1 MRDTL
6 KHQERYPYPAVLSF
20 LFLQRWYCL
29 KVNDKLVTLVWI
41 ISSFLWLTSGLSA
54 TGCSNTSN
62 PPATSATPAAILT
75 PPWPTAT
82 VTPAAIPTLPA
93 TCTPTLTP
101 TPTVALTP
109 LAERVFLAPMA
120 HEYQKLNNCGP
131 VALAIALSYY
141 GVERTQFDIAPLVKG
156 HDKDKNVSPEEMVAY
171 LTDVGLR
178 GKARLNGDTAV
189 LMALVSNGVPVIV
202 GQWLERPH
210 DGVLV
215 GHYRVVRGYDQGTE
229 VIIVNDP
236 YTGPEVR
243 FSHALFDERWR
254 PFNRCYIPVYRPEQE
269 ELVRAIL
276 GADWEDEAMYQRA
289 LAAARRET
297 EEIGDNYAWFN
308 LGDDYLAV
316 GKYVGAADA
325 YGRALEMGFPSH
337 FLWYHYGP
345 LEAYNVLGEYQK
357 VLSLSEEVLAQAPDI
372 EEIRYQRGL
381 AYLGLGEVEKAKT
394 EFELALQ
401 YNPHYTVAIQALVS
415 LGE

>member
-1 MRDTL
+1 ME
-6 KHQERYPYPAVLSF
+6 ERCPYPTVLSF
-20 LFLQRWYCL
+20 LFPQRRHRL
-29 KVNDKLVTLVWI
+29 KVNGKFVTFGWI
-41 ISSFLWLTSGLSA
+41 ISNILWLTLGLSA
-54 TGCSNTSN
+54 TGCSNTAN
-62 PPATSATPAAILT
+62 LPTTATMPAAILT

-82 VTPAAIPTLPA
+82 VTPAATPTLAAACTP
-93 TCTPTLTP
+93 TPTLTP

-109 LAERVFLAPMA
+109 PAERVFLAPMT

-141 GVERTQFDIAPLVKG
+141 GVKRTQFDIAPLVKG
-156 HDKDKNVSPEEMVAY
+156 YDKDKNVSPEEMVAY
-171 LTDVGLR
+171 LTEVGLQ

-189 LMALVSNGVPVIV
+189 LMALVSNGIPVIV

-236 YTGPEVR
+236 YKGPEVR
-243 FSHALFDERWR
+243 FSYALFDERWR
-254 PFNRCYIPVYRPEQE
+254 PFNRCYIPVYLPQQE
-269 ELVRAIL
+269 AVVRAIL
-276 GADWEDEAMYQRA
+276 GTDWQDEAMVQRA
-289 LAAARRET
+289 LASAHREV

-308 LGDDYLAV
+308 LGDDYLAIGEY
-316 GKYVGAADA
+316 GKAADA

-345 LEAYNVLGEYQK
+345 LEAYNALGEYQK
-357 VLSLSEEVLAQAPDI
+357 VLSLSEEVLAQAPDV

-394 EFELALQ
+394 EFELAVQ
-401 YNPHYTVAIQALVS
+401 YNPNYTMAIQALAG

>member
-1 MRDTL
+1 M
-6 KHQERYPYPAVLSF
+6 
-20 LFLQRWYCL
+20 
-29 KVNDKLVTLVWI
+29 
-41 ISSFLWLTSGLSA
+41 
-54 TGCSNTSN
+54 
-62 PPATSATPAAILT
+62 PAAIWT

-82 VTPAAIPTLPA
+82 ATPIATPTLAAAFIP
-93 TCTPTLTP
+93 TPTLTP
-101 TPTVALTP
+101 TPKVALTP
-109 LAERVFLAPMA
+109 LAERVFLTPMT

-156 HDKDKNVSPEEMVAY
+156 YEKDRNVSPEEMVAY
-171 LTDVGLR
+171 LTKVGLQGR
-178 GKARLNGDTAV
+178 ARLNGDPAV
-189 LMALVSNGVPVIV
+189 LMSLVSNGIPVIV

-215 GHYRVVRGYDQGTE
+215 GHYRVVRGYDRRAE

-243 FSHALFDERWR
+243 FSYALFDERWR
-254 PFNRCYIPVYRPEQE
+254 PFNRCYIPVYLPEQE
-269 ELVRAIL
+269 ALVRTIL
-276 GADWEDEAMYQRA
+276 GADWEDQAMYQRA
-289 LAAARRET
+289 LASAQREA

-308 LGDDYLAV
+308 LGDDYLAM
-316 GKYVGAADA
+316 GAYEKAADA

-345 LEAYNVLGEYQK
+345 LEAHNALGEYQK
-357 VLSLSEEVLAQAPDI
+357 VVSLSEEVLAQAPDV

-381 AYLGLGEVEKAKT
+381 AYLGLGEVEKAIT
-394 EFELALQ
+394 EFELAVR
-401 YNPHYTVAIQALVS
+401 YNANYTMAIQALAG

>member
-1 MRDTL
+1 V
-6 KHQERYPYPAVLSF
+6 VLSF
-20 LFLQRWYCL
+20 LFPQRRYCR
-29 KVNDKLVTLVWI
+29 KVNGKLVHFVWI
-41 ISSFLWLTSGLSA
+41 MSNIFWLTVGLSV
-54 TGCSNTSN
+54 TGCSNSSSL
-62 PPATSATPAAILT
+62 PATVTMPAAILT

-82 VTPAAIPTLPA
+82 ATPVVTP
-93 TCTPTLTP
+93 TPTLTP

-109 LAERVFLAPMA
+109 LAERVFLTPMA

-156 HDKDKNVSPEEMVAY
+156 YDKDKNVSPEEMAAY
-171 LTDVGLR
+171 LIEVGLR
-178 GKARLNGDTAV
+178 GKARINGDTAV
-189 LMALVSNGVPVIV
+189 LMALVSNGIPVIV

-215 GHYRVVRGYDQGTE
+215 GHYRVVRGYDQE
-229 VIIVNDP
+229 AEAIIVNDP

-243 FSHALFDERWR
+243 FSCASFDELWR
-254 PFNRCYIPVYRPEQE
+254 PFNRCYIPVYLPEQE
-269 ELVRAIL
+269 EVVRAIL

-289 LAAARRET
+289 LASAQREV

-308 LGDDYLAV
+308 LGDDYLAI
-316 GKYVGAADA
+316 GKYREAADA
-325 YGRALEMGFPSH
+325 YGRALEMGFPFH

-345 LEAYNVLGEYQK
+345 LEAYNALEEYQK
-357 VLSLSEEVLAQAPDI
+357 VLSLSGEVLAQAPDI

-381 AYLGLGEVEKAKT
+381 AYLGLREVEKAKT
-394 EFELALQ
+394 EFELAVR
-401 YNPHYTVAIQALVS
+401 YNPNYTIAIQALAG

>member
-1 MRDTL
+1 M
-6 KHQERYPYPAVLSF
+6 ALSS
-20 LFLQRWYCL
+20 LFPQRRYCL
-29 KVNDKLVTLVWI
+29 KVNSKIATFSI
-41 ISSFLWLTSGLSA
+41 MSNILWLSLGLSV
-54 TGCSNTSN
+54 TGCSNSSN
-62 PPATSATPAAILT
+62 LPTTAPMPAAVLT

-82 VTPAAIPTLPA
+82 VTPTLAATF
-93 TCTPTLTP
+93 TPTPTP

-109 LAERVFLAPMA
+109 LAERVFLAPMT

-141 GVERTQFDIAPLVKG
+141 GIERTQFDLVPLVKG
-156 HDKDKNVSPEEMVAY
+156 YDKDKNVSPEEMVAY
-171 LTDVGLR
+171 LTEEGLR

-189 LMALVSNGVPVIV
+189 LMALVSNGIPVIV

-215 GHYRVVRGYDQGTE
+215 GHYRVVRGYDQGAE

-243 FSHALFDERWR
+243 FSYALFNERWR
-254 PFNRCYIPVYRPEQE
+254 PFNRCYIPVYLPEQE
-269 ELVRAIL
+269 AVVRAIL

-289 LAAARRET
+289 LASAQREV
-297 EEIGDNYAWFN
+297 EEVGDNYAWFN
-308 LGDDYLAV
+308 LGDDYLAI
-316 GKYVGAADA
+316 GEYGRAADA

-345 LEAYNVLGEYQK
+345 LEAYNALGEYQK
-357 VLSLSEEVLAQAPDI
+357 VLSLSEEVLAQAPDV

-381 AYLGLGEVEKAKT
+381 AYLGLKEVEKAKT
-394 EFELALQ
+394 EFELAVQ
-401 YNPHYTVAIQALVS
+401 YNPNYTMAIQALAS

>member
-1 MRDTL
+1 M
-6 KHQERYPYPAVLSF
+6 
-20 LFLQRWYCL
+20 
-29 KVNDKLVTLVWI
+29 
-41 ISSFLWLTSGLSA
+41 
-54 TGCSNTSN
+54 
-62 PPATSATPAAILT
+62 PAAIWT

-82 VTPAAIPTLPA
+82 ATPIATPTLAAAFIP
-93 TCTPTLTP
+93 TPTLTP
-101 TPTVALTP
+101 TPKVALTP
-109 LAERVFLAPMA
+109 LAERVFLTPMT

-156 HDKDKNVSPEEMVAY
+156 YEKDRNVSPEEMVAY
-171 LTDVGLR
+171 LTKVGLQGR
-178 GKARLNGDTAV
+178 ARLNGDPAV
-189 LMALVSNGVPVIV
+189 LMSLVSNGIPVIV

-215 GHYRVVRGYDQGTE
+215 GHYRVVRGYDRRAE

-243 FSHALFDERWR
+243 FSYALFDERWR
-254 PFNRCYIPVYRPEQE
+254 PFNRCYIPVYLPEQE
-269 ELVRAIL
+269 ALVRTIL
-276 GADWEDEAMYQRA
+276 GADWEDQAMYQRA
-289 LAAARRET
+289 LASAQREA

-308 LGDDYLAV
+308 LGDDYLAM
-316 GKYVGAADA
+316 GAYEKAADA

-345 LEAYNVLGEYQK
+345 LEAHNALGEYQK
-357 VLSLSEEVLAQAPDI
+357 VVSLSEEVLAQAPDV

-381 AYLGLGEVEKAKT
+381 AYLGLGEVEKAIT
-394 EFELALQ
+394 EFELALR
-401 YNPHYTVAIQALVS
+401 YNANYTMAIQALAG

>member
-1 MRDTL
+1 M
-6 KHQERYPYPAVLSF
+6 VLSF
-20 LFLQRWYCL
+20 LFPKRRYCL
-29 KVNDKLVTLVWI
+29 KVNGKLVTFGWI
-41 ISSFLWLTSGLSA
+41 MSNFLWLTLGLSV
-54 TGCSNTSN
+54 TGCSNTSSL
-62 PPATSATPAAILT
+62 PATATMPAAILT

-82 VTPAAIPTLPA
+82 ATPTV
-93 TCTPTLTP
+93 TPTLAATFTP
-101 TPTVALTP
+101 IPTLTP
-109 LAERVFLAPMA
+109 LAERVFLTPMT

-156 HDKDKNVSPEEMVAY
+156 YDKDKNVSPEEMVAY
-171 LTDVGLR
+171 LSKVGLG
-178 GKARLNGDTAV
+178 GKARLNGDPAI
-189 LMALVSNGVPVIV
+189 LMALVSNGIPVIV

-215 GHYRVVRGYDQGTE
+215 GHYRVVRGHDQVAE

-243 FSHALFDERWR
+243 FSYALFDERWR
-254 PFNRCYIPVYRPEQE
+254 PFNRCYIPVYLPEQE
-269 ELVRAIL
+269 AVVRAIL
-276 GADWEDEAMYQRA
+276 GTDWEDEAMYQRA
-289 LAAARRET
+289 LASAQREV

-316 GKYVGAADA
+316 GEYREAADA

-345 LEAYNVLGEYQK
+345 LEAYNALGEYQK
-357 VLSLSEEVLAQAPDI
+357 VLSLSEEVLAQAPDV

-381 AYLGLGEVEKAKT
+381 AYLGLGEMEKAKT
-394 EFELALQ
+394 EFELAVQ
-401 YNPHYTVAIQALVS
+401 YNPNYTMAVQALAG
-415 LGE
+415 LGQ